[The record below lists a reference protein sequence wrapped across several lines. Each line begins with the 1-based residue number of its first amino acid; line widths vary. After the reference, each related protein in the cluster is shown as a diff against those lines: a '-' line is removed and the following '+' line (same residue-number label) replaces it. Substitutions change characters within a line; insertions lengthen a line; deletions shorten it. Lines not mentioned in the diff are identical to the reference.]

1 MVVKTAFLFLTMN
14 ILGALNLKMPFRF
27 VTMSNKTTGYL
38 SKSYLKSLFL
48 LSLSLSLSIFEYS
61 SECALHMKTC
71 SQPAEN

>member
-48 LSLSLSLSIFEYS
+48 QFSLSLSICKYS
-61 SECALHMKTC
+61 SKCALHMKTC